1 MPRRPGTK
9 AAGPHSGEDNRAL
22 LVAGKLAFVAV
33 SAFSYFVLTALRWT
47 PLLFNV
53 NDGFCV
59 AGPCIG
65 RFLEK
70 LPIRVREERV
80 FLILGDVT

>member
-47 PLLFNV
+47 PLFSIV
-53 NDGFCV
+53 FVVVSFVQGV
-59 AGPCIG
+59 A
-65 RFLEK
+65 
-70 LPIRVREERV
+70 
-80 FLILGDVT
+80 